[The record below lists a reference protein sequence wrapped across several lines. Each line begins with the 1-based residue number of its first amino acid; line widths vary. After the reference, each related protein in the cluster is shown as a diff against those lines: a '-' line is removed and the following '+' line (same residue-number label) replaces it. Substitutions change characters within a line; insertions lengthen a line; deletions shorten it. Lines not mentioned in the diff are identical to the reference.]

1 MPKSVTKFNMSTRK
15 QIENEYWQEKLQA
28 FTSTNKG
35 RTVAIAAHGMTIV
48 ENKPFDSVVYDPIR
62 KGNDLVLAVDGF
74 IHMVNEPVE
83 MYMTQESN
91 GVVSTLEILDQNGAA
106 TFLRLI

>member
-1 MPKSVTKFNMSTRK
+1 MSTIK
-15 QIENEYWQEKLQA
+15 QIENQHWQEKLQA

-35 RTVAIAAHGMTIV
+35 RPATIAALGMTLV

-83 MYMTQESN
+83 MYMTHDST
-91 GVVSTLEILDQNGAA
+91 GVVSTLEILDHNGTK
-106 TFLRLI
+106 TFLRLF

>member
-1 MPKSVTKFNMSTRK
+1 MSTRK

-35 RTVAIAAHGMTIV
+35 RTVAIAAHGMTLV
-48 ENKPFDSVVYDPIR
+48 ENMPFDSVVYDPIQ

-83 MYMTQESN
+83 MWMTLDSN
-91 GVVSTLEILDQNGAA
+91 GVVPTLEILGKNGTS
-106 TFLRLI
+106 TFLRFV

>member
-1 MPKSVTKFNMSTRK
+1 MSTRK
-15 QIENEYWQEKLQA
+15 QIENEHWQEKLQA

-35 RTVAIAAHGMTIV
+35 RTAAIAVQGMTLV
-48 ENKPFDSVVYDPIR
+48 ENKPFDRVVYDPIR

-74 IHMVNEPVE
+74 IHIVDEPVE

-91 GVVSTLEILDQNGAA
+91 GVVSTLEILGQNGTA
-106 TFLRLI
+106 TFLKLS